1 MNGTNPVR
9 EKALWKPRCGI
20 QQGQLSFEDC
30 VVLAIE
36 FPFILE
42 SVGIIFMQ
50 QVAISALI
58 KMTVQ
63 NRMCQG
69 VTKMVSFK

>member
-1 MNGTNPVR
+1 MQQNVGSC
-9 EKALWKPRCGI
+9 LHI
-20 QQGQLSFEDC
+20 QYVSLYLFFFYR
-30 VVLAIE
+30 E

-58 KMTVQ
+58 KLTVQ